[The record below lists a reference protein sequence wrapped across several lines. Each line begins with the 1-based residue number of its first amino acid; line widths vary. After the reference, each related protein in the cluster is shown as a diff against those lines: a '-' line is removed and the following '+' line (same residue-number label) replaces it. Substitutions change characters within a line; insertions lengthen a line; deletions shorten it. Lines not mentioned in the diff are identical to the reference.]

1 MCRYEQVIKNYIMTG
16 RKENK
21 LMAIHREKI
30 NLYKTVK
37 KIFPKILIKDL
48 DENERICPEC
58 HGLGVK
64 INTRVFGVG
73 DSLESHPY
81 RTETLSL
88 CPHCFNGV
96 QKICKYCGQPYKGH
110 CDCEGQLAEDLK
122 AQEQKWQ
129 EIIPKAKEVDE
140 KDVTTML
147 YCAENEKYYSTVD
160 DFAEDFMYNYSELFD
175 DLGIRPTRLWVTSE
189 EKLHIDADAIV
200 LDACSTLCEDAEY
213 VCDNDSLQK
222 LLDDWCKEQTA
233 TTTYYPCYKEYVVVH
248 WDKYI

>member
-1 MCRYEQVIKNYIMTG
+1 
-16 RKENK
+16 
-21 LMAIHREKI
+21 MAIHREKI

-58 HGLGVK
+58 HGLGMK
-64 INTRVFGVG
+64 INNQVYYGIEKNGLINF
-73 DSLESHPY
+73 PY
-81 RTETLSL
+81 RTEALSF

-96 QKICKYCGQPYKGH
+96 QKICRYCGQPYKHH
-110 CDCEGQLAEDLK
+110 CNCEEQLAEDLK
-122 AQEQKWQ
+122 AREQKWQ
-129 EIIPKAKEVDE
+129 ETISKAKEVDE

-147 YCAENEKYYSTVD
+147 YCEENEKYYSTVD

-213 VCDNDSLQK
+213 ACDNDSLQK
-222 LLDDWCKEQTA
+222 LLDNWCEEQTA

-248 WDKYI
+248 WDKYIGERE

>member
-1 MCRYEQVIKNYIMTG
+1 MIN
-16 RKENK
+16 RKENV
-21 LMAIHREKI
+21 LMAVHREKI
-30 NLYKTVK
+30 NLYKTIK

-48 DENERICPEC
+48 NENERICPDC

-64 INTRVFGVG
+64 INTRVFGTG

-81 RTETLSL
+81 RTEALAL

-147 YCAENEKYYSTVD
+147 YCAETDEYYYTVKAFIND
-160 DFAEDFMYNYSELFD
+160 WLTFYSNRRA
-175 DLGIRPTRLWVTSE
+175 RPIRLWVTSE
-189 EKLHIDADAIV
+189 GKIHIDADEIV
-200 LDACSTLCEDAEY
+200 LDACSELGEDAEY

-222 LLDDWCKEQTA
+222 LLDDWCEEQTA
-233 TTTYYPCYKEYVVVH
+233 TTTYYPCYKEYVVVN
-248 WDKYI
+248 WDKYIQER

>member
-1 MCRYEQVIKNYIMTG
+1 
-16 RKENK
+16 
-21 LMAIHREKI
+21 MAAHREKI

-110 CDCEGQLAEDLK
+110 CGCEGQLTEDLK

-147 YCAENEKYYSTVD
+147 YCKENEEYYSTVD

-189 EKLHIDADAIV
+189 EKFILM
-200 LDACSTLCEDAEY
+200 
-213 VCDNDSLQK
+213 QMK
-222 LLDDWCKEQTA
+222 LFWALV
-233 TTTYYPCYKEYVVVH
+233 PH
-248 WDKYI
+248 

>member
-1 MCRYEQVIKNYIMTG
+1 MTG

-21 LMAIHREKI
+21 LIVAHREKI

-110 CDCEGQLAEDLK
+110 CGCEGQLAEDLK

>member
-1 MCRYEQVIKNYIMTG
+1 
-16 RKENK
+16 
-21 LMAIHREKI
+21 MAVHREKI

-48 DENERICPEC
+48 NENERICPEC
-58 HGLGVK
+58 HGLGAK
-64 INTRVFGVG
+64 INTRVFGIG
-73 DSLESHPY
+73 DSLESCPY

-147 YCAENEKYYSTVD
+147 YCAETDEYYYTVKAFIND
-160 DFAEDFMYNYSELFD
+160 WLTFYSNRRT
-175 DLGIRPTRLWVTSE
+175 RPARLWVASE
-189 EKLHIDADAIV
+189 GKIHIDADEIV
-200 LDACSTLCEDAEY
+200 LDSCSELGEDAEY

-222 LLDDWCKEQTA
+222 LLDDWCEEQTA
-233 TTTYYPCYKEYVVVH
+233 TTTYYPCYEEYVVVN
-248 WDKYI
+248 WDKYIGEGE